1 MKRFLVSLGYAL
13 EGIRFG
19 ITTQRHLRFHLVA
32 ACLALAAGVW
42 KGLQPVAW
50 GGLVLLIAA
59 VFAAGLMNTA
69 LEAVVDLVSPRQH
82 PLAKGGQGYCC
93 RGSAGAGRCCPGDC
107 CFVILLLI
115 LPSYQLPVF
124 SRYHHNA

>member
-19 ITTQRHLRFHLVA
+19 IMTQRHLRFHLVA

-50 GGLVLLIAA
+50 GLLVLLIAA
-59 VFAAGLMNTA
+59 VFAAELMNTA

-82 PLAKGGQGYCC
+82 PLAKAAKDTA
-93 RGSAGAGRCCPGDC
+93 AGAVLVLAGAAL
-107 CFVILLLI
+107 VIAVLLFC
-115 LPSYQLPVF
+115 Y
-124 SRYHHNA
+124 